1 MLGEIDYHKKPIQ
14 PQYFL
19 CKPNREIISK
29 LSEAFNDRLSIS
41 LNSVDELILSL
52 PYQIEIRHQ
61 LTRNKNVDLIHEK
74 YLIKMVT
81 NKDIAWFIIHEI
93 SEEVSNNSD
102 VKTLKCYSCS
112 HELTNKLIKSYSVES
127 YFCRQVL
134 NDLLANT
141 IWEIDYIDADFDLT
155 YRAFD
160 FPSSNVLEAIYN
172 VAETYN
178 AIVEFNTDQRKVSF
192 KNPELFGTNKGL
204 TISYGKYMKS
214 MNQTISAEQMVTRLV
229 AKGKDELSIHKVNPT
244 GQGYIENFGYF
255 MYPFERNDQKQ
266 VKSSSYHMS
275 DSLCHAIL
283 DYQLRVEEST
293 GQFEAHL
300 KQLKQHEQELGELEV
315 ELNKLKNNEAV
326 ITDVVLSQQFDG
338 KMFFERYAHV
348 GSSSKTFELNK
359 LYPFAVLI
367 KVDQEGVDAAVSGL
381 NQRIPAN
388 KWTLIGKVKDTESLQ
403 VSIAGTTSNVFIQV
417 ANITLDEWRSP
428 NNHDAIIQ
436 KYSLDNKENEIGF
449 KLQQITQKQNQIKG
463 VQAQIDALQDKLLA
477 HNNFT
482 PAQLQELNPYVIERE
497 FSDDTYVD
505 EHDLYL
511 AAQEKFSE
519 LQRPALSLD
528 IDIVNFLEIIEEQR
542 NWDKLVLGDF
552 INVNYEPT
560 QTKITA
566 RIVNITFDFEKSDI
580 KLTLSNI
587 KDVHDES
594 KSLEKFLHDAKSTN
608 IIVDTNK
615 SKWGK
620 AVISSN
626 NMTKLFENF
635 WNNVTEQIN
644 MANNEFVH
652 IDHRGITIYDIHDPN
667 KFVRMT
673 HGAIGMT
680 DNGGLLYKMAITPT
694 HIVAENVWGKLFVG
708 ERLTLGDVDGLLEIT
723 GPKFMIFD
731 RQGRLVQQ
739 MGLLATN
746 PDLFGT
752 EVLHYNT
759 ENSGDNTVINKVT
772 MTNNNGFRIERNVNG
787 EFQPIFKTTPDGDLY
802 VRAGTDDEVFTINEQ
817 GLALGSSDWENA
829 PFHADYKG
837 NVWMNKLFAVDADI
851 QNSLFKDGEIRG
863 SNLILEDG
871 KGGII
876 SMFPQYGLWFGAEK
890 AEDAPTWIKM
900 DGTGIFKKLIVKD
913 KDDGLMIDSE
923 AKKIFMDNWDLVGA
937 GMVDTELLAANLV
950 SAEFGYISDLTAS
963 KLSTM
968 SRSAINA
975 YANFINIEKNNI
987 KWITG
992 KVVQGEQKKLSDGR
1006 LLFWLDA
1013 SQTGKMTT
1021 DTTPYPV
1028 YEYIL
1033 DKETTKT
1040 KMEQGFD
1047 KEGDSANPFITMG
1060 AGDGSSETNG
1070 KANLKK
1076 YNGGFKVSYNTSNS
1090 GRDMSIDFKDN
1101 GVYVNAETDKVQI
1114 QGKDFEV
1121 KAQGGKVTI
1130 ADASGSMITLENGNI
1145 KIHAKGRLDVEA
1157 TSYNFN

>member
-127 YFCRQVL
+127 YYCRQVL
-134 NDLLANT
+134 KDLLANT

-160 FPSSNVLEAIYN
+160 FPSSNVLEAIYS
-172 VAETYN
+172 VADTYN
-178 AIVEFNTDQRKVSF
+178 AIVEFNTDQRKISF
-192 KNPELFGTNKGL
+192 KKPELFGTNKGL

-244 GQGYIENFGYF
+244 GQGYIEDFSYF
-255 MYPFERNDQKQ
+255 MYPFERNDQQQ

-283 DYQLRVEEST
+283 DYQLLVEEST
-293 GQFEAHL
+293 GQFEARL
-300 KQLKQHEQELGELEV
+300 KQLKQHEQELGQLEV

-348 GSSSKTFELNK
+348 GSSSKTFEINK

-367 KVDQEGVDAAVSGL
+367 KVDQDAVNAAVGDL
-381 NQRIPAN
+381 IQRIPAN
-388 KWTLIGKVKDTESLQ
+388 KWTLLGKVKDIESLQ
-403 VSIAGTTSNVFIQV
+403 VNVEGAKSNVFIQV
-417 ANITLDEWRSP
+417 ANITLDEWSSP
-428 NNHDAIIQ
+428 NNHDVIIQ

-511 AAQEKFSE
+511 AAQEKFAE

-542 NWDKLVLGDF
+542 NWDKLMLGDF
-552 INVNYEPT
+552 INIKYEPT

-566 RIVNITFDFEKSDI
+566 RIVNITFDYEKSDI

-787 EFQPIFKTTPDGDLY
+787 EFQPIFKTTPEGDLY

-837 NVWMNKLFAVDADI
+837 NVWMNKLFAFEADI
-851 QNSLFKDGEIRG
+851 KKSKFTDGHIKG
-863 SNLILEDG
+863 SDLILEDG

-1006 LLFWLDA
+1006 PLFWLDA

-1047 KEGDSANPFITMG
+1047 DSGDNNPFITMG
-1060 AGDGSSETNG
+1060 AGDGSSETSG

-1145 KIHAKGRLDVEA
+1145 KIKATGRLDVEA

>member
-1 MLGEIDYHKKPIQ
+1 MLGEIDYLKKPIQ

-41 LNSVDELILSL
+41 INSVDELSLSL
-52 PYQIEIRHQ
+52 PYQIAIRHQ

-74 YLIKMVT
+74 YLIKMVS
-81 NKDIAWFIIHEI
+81 NKDIAWFIIDEI
-93 SEEVSNNSD
+93 SDEVSNDSV

-127 YFCRQVL
+127 YYCRQVL

-160 FPSSNVLEAIYN
+160 FPSSNVLEAIYS
-172 VAETYN
+172 VADTYN
-178 AIVEFNTDQRKVSF
+178 AIVEFNTDQRKISF
-192 KNPELFGTNKGL
+192 KKPELFGTNKGL

-244 GQGYIENFGYF
+244 GQGYIENFSYF
-255 MYPFERNDQKQ
+255 MYPFERNDQQQ

-283 DYQLRVEEST
+283 DYQLLVEEST

-300 KQLKQHEQELGELEV
+300 KQLKQHEQELGQLEV

-348 GSSSKTFELNK
+348 GTSSKIFELNK

-367 KVDQEGVDAAVSGL
+367 KVDQEGVNAAVRGL
-381 NQRIPAN
+381 NQRIPTH
-388 KWTLIGKVKDTESLQ
+388 KWALIGKVRDTESLQ
-403 VSIAGTTSNVFIQV
+403 VTIDGPNSNVFIQV
-417 ANITLDEWRSP
+417 ANITLDEWKSP

-436 KYSLDNKENEIGF
+436 KYSLDNKENEINF
-449 KLQQITQKQNQIKG
+449 KLQQITQKQNQIKN

-511 AAQEKFSE
+511 AAQEKFAE
-519 LQRPALSLD
+519 LQTPALSLD
-528 IDIVNFLEIIEEQR
+528 IGIVNFLEIVEEQR
-542 NWDKLVLGDF
+542 NWNKLVLGDS
-552 INVNYEPT
+552 INIKYEPT

-566 RIVNITFDFEKSDI
+566 RIVNITFDYEKSDI
-580 KLTLSNI
+580 KLTLSNLKNI
-587 KDVHDES
+587 HDES
-594 KSLEKFLHDAKSTN
+594 KNLEKFLHDAKSTN

-615 SKWGK
+615 NKWGK

-635 WNNVTEQIN
+635 WNDVTQQIN

-708 ERLTLGDVDGLLEIT
+708 ERLTLGDIDGLLEIT

-731 RQGRLVQQ
+731 RYQRLIQQ
-739 MGLLATN
+739 IGLLSEK
-746 PDLFGT
+746 PDVFGT
-752 EVLHYNT
+752 IVHRYRDANSDNPTKTNTIGMDNTRGFYIDKMRNGAPSEVLGL
-759 ENSGDNTVINKVT
+759 SLDGDFKLCVGDNNEVIVIDKS
-772 MTNNNGFRIERNVNG
+772 GLGIG
-787 EFQPIFKTTPDGDLY
+787 HKTW
-802 VRAGTDDEVFTINEQ
+802 
-817 GLALGSSDWENA
+817 ALA
-829 PFHADYKG
+829 PFRVDYMG
-837 NVWMNKLFAVDADI
+837 NCWLD
-851 QNSLFKDGEIRG
+851 SLTANEAYIKKSTFTDGHIRG
-863 SNLILEDG
+863 SDLILEDG

-876 SMFPQYGLWFGAEK
+876 SMFPEYGLWFGAEK

-950 SAEFGYISDLTAS
+950 SAEFGYISDLTAN

-1006 LLFWLDA
+1006 PLFWLDA

-1021 DTTPYPV
+1021 NTTPYPV

-1047 KEGDSANPFITMG
+1047 DSGDNNPFITMG
-1060 AGDGSSETNG
+1060 AGDGRSETSG
-1070 KANLKK
+1070 KANFKK

-1090 GRDMSIDFKDN
+1090 SRDMSIDFKDN

-1145 KIHAKGRLDVEA
+1145 KIKASGRLDVDA